1 MSARIAADSGVIIQP
16 CWPHSAHHLS
26 CTVSPRAISIVWR
39 VRIFICIR
47 FIFTKFSP
55 SRPEVQARRFA
66 IFIAPVINS
75 APNSMSGFE
84 HWQYQLGAEKKS

>member
-16 CWPHSAHHLS
+16 CSPHSAHHLS

-47 FIFTKFSP
+47 FTFTKLP
-55 SRPEVQARRFA
+55 PLRPA
-66 IFIAPVINS
+66 IYA
-75 APNSMSGFE
+75 
-84 HWQYQLGAEKKS
+84 WQYQPGVGKKS